1 MHQCETAPAHGEGID
16 GWRWMF
22 VVGGL
27 GGIGWRGSLLRTRS
41 SSGRRKSADYNGGGM
56 EDLAVLRTVAAVTT
70 VLAAALVAANLNAR
84 ITVAGF
90 IIFIVASIAWMID
103 GWLESKA
110 SLVIQNVIL
119 LLINA
124 IGVWRWFP
132 KAEKETNS

>member
-1 MHQCETAPAHGEGID
+1 
-16 GWRWMF
+16 
-22 VVGGL
+22 
-27 GGIGWRGSLLRTRS
+27 
-41 SSGRRKSADYNGGGM
+41 M
-56 EDLAVLRTVAAVTT
+56 EDLAVLRTVAAMTT

-119 LLINA
+119 LFINV
-124 IGVWRWFP
+124 IGVWRWYP
-132 KAEKETNS
+132 KAEKEAKG

>member
-1 MHQCETAPAHGEGID
+1 
-16 GWRWMF
+16 
-22 VVGGL
+22 
-27 GGIGWRGSLLRTRS
+27 
-41 SSGRRKSADYNGGGM
+41 M

-132 KAEKETNS
+132 KAEEETNS